1 MEIRVLKYFLS
12 VAKEE
17 SITKAADQMHSTQPT
32 LSRQIMDLEEELGVK
47 LFNRGGR
54 NKKVTLTNEGLILR
68 KRAEE
73 ILALTEKTKFE
84 LSQPE
89 EIVSGDIYI
98 GSGETEAVMLIAKA
112 AKSIQNKYPHIR
124 YHLFSGNAD
133 DVTERLDSGLM
144 DFGILIEPADIE
156 KYNYIRLPVFD
167 TWGLLMPK
175 DSPLS
180 DKKCITPEDL
190 KDLPLIVSRQSFVQN
205 ELSGWCGC
213 DFNIFNIVATYNLIY
228 NASVLVTQGFG
239 YALCLDRLINTT
251 GNSPLCFKPLNPPLK
266 SNLNFGWKKNQV
278 FSNAGKKFIEALKLE
293 LLGNENNQIT

>member
-1 MEIRVLKYFLS
+1 MEIRVLKYFLTI
-12 VAKEE
+12 AKEE
-17 SITKAADQMHSTQPT
+17 SITKAAEQIHITQPT
-32 LSRQIMDLEEELGVK
+32 LSRQIMELEEELGVK

-54 NKKVTLTNEGLILR
+54 NKKVTLTNEGMILR

-73 ILALTEKTKFE
+73 ILSLTEKTKFE
-84 LSQPE
+84 LSQPD

-98 GSGETEAVMLIAKA
+98 GSGETEAIMLIAKA

-133 DVTERLDSGLM
+133 DVAERLDSGIM

-175 DSPLS
+175 NSPLS
-180 DKKCITPEDL
+180 DKKYITPEDL
-190 KDLPLIVSRQSFVQN
+190 KELPLIVSRQSFVQN

-228 NASVLVTQGFG
+228 NASVLVSQNFG

-266 SNLNFGWKKNQV
+266 SNLDFVWKKNQV
-278 FSNAGKKFIEALKLE
+278 FSNAGKKFIEALKLV
-293 LLGNENNQIT
+293 LLDNENNQNI